1 MRLTKRCRASCL
13 AIASMLGALPSV
25 AGEVCLPPPYK
36 AETGEISILATR
48 LADSLAAF
56 PSLAEALVEQAPTL
70 CLDDSLYE
78 ELGYYEPKTNRIVLR
93 AGLDQGFQLA
103 ILVHEIRH
111 LEQYGRDIC
120 PTPAMVVSDY
130 IRSRLALEADAAAIG
145 VYVAWKLREA
155 GTPGPWES
163 LRGWQTHEDLVTR
176 FATEIEKGRDEVA
189 ATAATYAQW
198 FEGRERLDIYG
209 FAICSNYLDALDR
222 DNLLPGKQTLP
233 DDYADRLCVLPDGRP
248 YDCVVPP

>member
-1 MRLTKRCRASCL
+1 MKLAKRCPASHL
-13 AIASMLGALPSV
+13 AVALMLCASPSV
-25 AGEVCLPPPYK
+25 AAEVCLPPPYE
-36 AETGEISILATR
+36 ADMGEISDLATR
-48 LADSLAAF
+48 LTDSLRPF
-56 PSLAEALVEQAPTL
+56 PSLAEALVEQAPIL
-70 CLDDSLYE
+70 CLDETLYE

-120 PTPAMVVSDY
+120 PTTAMAVSDY

-176 FATEIEKGRDEVA
+176 FAAEIETGGDEVA

-233 DDYADRLCVLPDGRP
+233 DDYAARLCVLPDGRP
-248 YDCVVPP
+248 YDCIVPP